1 MIRPSLPEQLDP
13 AERAALSE
21 RFVASFPGRRMHLE
35 LSHADLRGGGR
46 IEGRAH
52 VDRAPARGRLVAIV
66 RCIESWRVT
75 PRPGRWI
82 LQNRA
87 NTVSD
92 VASRDL
98 VRGAGR
104 ARAARAAH
112 WRGFAFDLPDW
123 LPPAVEARSIA
134 WRYEVEV
141 RRSVRFGPD
150 DRAVI
155 TPLGYVDVS
164 GVARAR
170 ADRTSIRTGTR
181 NS

>member
-1 MIRPSLPEQLDP
+1 VIRPSLPEQLDP

-21 RFVASFPGRRMHLE
+21 RFVASFAGRRIHVE
-35 LSHADLRGGGR
+35 LAHAELRGGGR

-52 VDRAPARGRLVAIV
+52 VDRSPARGRLVASV

-75 PRPGRWI
+75 PRPGHWI
-82 LQNRA
+82 LQ
-87 NTVSD
+87 
-92 VASRDL
+92 SRTNGIPLWRHETWYEDRSEL
-98 VRGAGR
+98 EPLD
-104 ARAARAAH
+104 AAH
-112 WRGFAFDLPDW
+112 WRAFAFDLPAW

-141 RRSVRFGPD
+141 RRSVRLRPD

-164 GVARAR
+164 AIASARANR
-170 ADRTSIRTGTR
+170 PAIRTSAR
-181 NS
+181 